1 MFLFELY
8 SNSPINYILKLV
20 LIPLIAIL
28 GMIILKALVISFY
41 GKELPFVFRSKL
53 SSLISLILT
62 LFIVNA
68 IWFYVIKT
76 NGFFSFSWN
85 KLDMRLTN
93 TYVALF
99 PLFLTYICLVS
110 IYFITESK
118 LIKSI

>member
-8 SNSPINYILKLV
+8 SNSIINYLLKL
-20 LIPLIAIL
+20 LLTPLIAMFAML
-28 GMIILKALVISFY
+28 MLKAIVINFY
-41 GKELPFVFRSKL
+41 GKDLPFVFRAKL

-62 LFIVNA
+62 LFVVNA

-85 KLDMRLTN
+85 KFDMKLTN

-99 PLFLTYICLVS
+99 PLLLTYIGLVS

-118 LIKSI
+118 LKKSI

>member
-8 SNSPINYILKLV
+8 SNSIMNFLLKL
-20 LIPLIAIL
+20 LLTPLIAFFAML
-28 GMIILKALVISFY
+28 IIKAIVVNFY
-41 GKELPFVFRSKL
+41 GKDLPFIFRAKL

-85 KLDMRLTN
+85 KFDMKLTN

-99 PLFLTYICLVS
+99 PLFLTYIGVIS

-118 LIKSI
+118 LKKSI

>member
-8 SNSPINYILKLV
+8 SNSMINYVLKL
-20 LIPLIAIL
+20 LLTPLIAMFAML
-28 GMIILKALVISFY
+28 MLKAIVVNFY
-41 GKELPFVFRSKL
+41 GKELPFVFRAKL

-85 KLDMRLTN
+85 KFDMKLTN

-99 PLFLTYICLVS
+99 PLLLTYIGLVS

-118 LIKSI
+118 LKKSI

>member
-8 SNSPINYILKLV
+8 SNSITTYLLKL
-20 LIPLIAIL
+20 LLTPLIAFFAML
-28 GMIILKALVISFY
+28 IIKAIVVNFY
-41 GKELPFVFRSKL
+41 GKDLPFIFRAKL

-76 NGFFSFSWN
+76 NGFFSISWN
-85 KLDMRLTN
+85 KFDMKLTN

-99 PLFLTYICLVS
+99 PLFLTYIGVIS

-118 LIKSI
+118 LKKSI